1 MSDNLECSAAPR
13 TVTVELG
20 TPILELARRIQPLR
34 DHRVTIDQNFVFCEE
49 LPEKGFASLINRPRL
64 VVVLVLERPSHVWR
78 TLAHPVL
85 LRIKAL
91 DQFREHGHNT
101 YQHFF
106 AGLNS
111 FRKSKS
117 FVRHQFSRRSEHKDD
132 DEYDT
137 LVVTPPRCVLCAIQ
151 GAGPGGTGSQSSVT
165 SGGPQTS
172 SSACRT
178 PILAFSDSIFLA
190 ASSAAMRCGICELQF
205 PSQASTV
212 MTMACSGRAR

>member
-132 DEYDT
+132 DEYEDDT

-151 GAGPGGTGSQSSVT
+151 GAGPGGYRLSILGDVRWSTDLQLSLQDADFGIQRFNLLSGLLGSDEV
-165 SGGPQTS
+165 
-172 SSACRT
+172 R
-178 PILAFSDSIFLA
+178 D
-190 ASSAAMRCGICELQF
+190 M
-205 PSQASTV
+205 
-212 MTMACSGRAR
+212 